1 YSMAWATQ
9 LHGKEL
15 SYNNIQDADAAL
27 QILREFDEPAVV
39 AVKHKNP
46 CGVGIGNNLLQAWQR
61 AYEADTVSIFGG
73 IIATNQEIDAL
84 TAQEMKNIFLEII
97 LAPSF
102 TAEAL
107 EILSAK
113 KNIRLMTFDLNKE
126 KGDQEMFI
134 SVVGGM
140 LMQNLDVANAQNYEI
155 KVVTRKQPSETELKD
170 LLFGMKVCKHV
181 KSNAITLTKDSKTIG
196 IGAGQMNRV
205 GSAHIAL
212 EQAKAGGHTQNI
224 CLASDAFFPFDDVVK
239 MAAQYGL
246 TAIIQPGGSIHDEDS
261 IKACNELGIAMI
273 FTGVRHFKH

>member
-1 YSMAWATQ
+1 HYLTEQVGENSPESKTITYTKKQDLRYGENPHQKATFYAGKKQGYSMAWATQ

-140 LMQNLDVANAQNYEI
+140 LMQNL
-155 KVVTRKQPSETELKD
+155 
-170 LLFGMKVCKHV
+170 
-181 KSNAITLTKDSKTIG
+181 
-196 IGAGQMNRV
+196 
-205 GSAHIAL
+205 
-212 EQAKAGGHTQNI
+212 
-224 CLASDAFFPFDDVVK
+224 
-239 MAAQYGL
+239 
-246 TAIIQPGGSIHDEDS
+246 
-261 IKACNELGIAMI
+261 
-273 FTGVRHFKH
+273 